1 MEILKNT
8 KMKIT
13 DLKPHPKNEE
23 IYGYDEDIADLVE
36 RIRQS
41 GQVHTLVINQVGYIL
56 AGHRRRRACMELGIK
71 TVDVEIR
78 QFSYPE
84 EEVEFIIN
92 DNHYREKTVEQKAR
106 EAKALKE
113 VESALGL
120 KRKSI
125 LGATGG
131 RGNKKDVPNS
141 AHGLSEMEQGRSRDI
156 VAKKV
161 GLKSGHEVDRAIRA
175 VETIDKLKEN
185 GRTEDA
191 ELIKGVLNNRSATAA
206 DELARNID
214 KVQIPDEDKILVK
227 QGKKSPNK
235 YVEKVKEKSRTK
247 VCKECGRELPE
258 ENFYE
263 GKGVC
268 ANCYNQRKKSRFF
281 DASGNELKSDPE
293 VIKNLVIPIEDAV
306 ASMKNEPL
314 ESRNPNY
321 AVEFELFKE
330 NLDDYLFANEKFA
343 EGSIFSDMPSDY
355 IDMFQREV
363 ERLSQFISAVQKN
376 LES

>member
-41 GQVHTLVINQVGYIL
+41 GQVHTLVINQEGYIL

-113 VESALGL
+113 AESEKA
-120 KRKSI
+120 KRRQATS
-125 LGATGG
+125 TGG
-131 RGNKKDVPNS
+131 IRPQLVAKLPQAEK
-141 AHGLSEMEQGRSRDI
+141 HIEQGRSRDI
-156 VAKKV
+156 VAQKV
-161 GLKSGHEVDRAIRA
+161 GLKSGREVDRAIRA

-191 ELIKGVLNNRSATAA
+191 ELIKGVLNNRSASAA

-235 YVEKVKEKSRTK
+235 YVEKVKEKIETK
-247 VCKECGRELPE
+247 VCKECGRELPA

-321 AVEFELFKE
+321 AVEFELFKA

-363 ERLSQFISAVQKN
+363 ERLSQFISAVQRN

>member
-23 IYGYDEDIADLVE
+23 IYGYDEDIGDLVE

-41 GQVHTLVINQVGYIL
+41 GQVHTLVINQDGYIL

-106 EAKALKE
+106 EAKALKIA
-113 VESALGL
+113 ESEKA
-120 KRKSI
+120 KRRQATS
-125 LGATGG
+125 TGG
-131 RGNKKDVPNS
+131 TRPQLVAISPQAEKHI
-141 AHGLSEMEQGRSRDI
+141 AQGKSRDI

-161 GLKSGHEVDRAIRA
+161 GLKSGREVDRAIRA

-191 ELIKGVLNNRSATAA
+191 ELIKGVLNNRSASAA

-235 YVEKVKEKSRTK
+235 YVEKVKEKIQTK
-247 VCKECGRELPE
+247 VCKECGRELLV
-258 ENFYE
+258 ENFYD

-306 ASMKNEPL
+306 ASMKNEPI

-321 AVEFELFKE
+321 AVEFELFKA

-363 ERLSQFISAVQKN
+363 KRLSQFISAVQRN
-376 LES
+376 LKS

>member
-8 KMKIT
+8 KMKIK

-41 GQVHTLVINQVGYIL
+41 GQVHTLVINQDGYIL
-56 AGHRRRRACMELGIK
+56 AGHRRRRVCMELGIK

-113 VESALGL
+113 AESEKA
-120 KRKSI
+120 KRRQATS
-125 LGATGG
+125 TGG
-131 RGNKKDVPNS
+131 IRPQLVAKLPQAEK
-141 AHGLSEMEQGRSRDI
+141 HIEQGRSRDI
-156 VAKKV
+156 VAQKV
-161 GLKSGHEVDRAIRA
+161 GLKSGREVDRAIRA

-191 ELIKGVLNNRSATAA
+191 ELIKGVLNNRSASAA

-235 YVEKVKEKSRTK
+235 YVEKVKEKIETK
-247 VCKECGRELPE
+247 VCKECGRELPA
-258 ENFYE
+258 ENFYD

-306 ASMKNEPL
+306 ASMKNEPI

-321 AVEFELFKE
+321 AVEFELFKA

-355 IDMFQREV
+355 IDMFQSEV
-363 ERLSQFISAVQKN
+363 KRLFQFISAVQRN
-376 LES
+376 LKS